1 MGGRVKIGIEFRIS
15 CSDTMLNYQLSKKFK
30 LLENCEFN
38 HLTISLIERNEIN
51 LIGVNNEKEPLMG
64 ISPVKLL
71 FDRSLHST
79 WKEDNVT
86 FLQYIWCA
94 NNI

>member
-1 MGGRVKIGIEFRIS
+1 MKQQKSAKLVHQSSHSGILPWKIE
-15 CSDTMLNYQLSKKFK
+15 
-30 LLENCEFN
+30 
-38 HLTISLIERNEIN
+38 ERNEIN
-51 LIGVNNEKEPLMG
+51 LIGVNNEKEPFMG
-64 ISPVKLL
+64 ISPVKRL

>member
-1 MGGRVKIGIEFRIS
+1 ME
-15 CSDTMLNYQLSKKFK
+15 
-30 LLENCEFN
+30 
-38 HLTISLIERNEIN
+38 ERNEIN

-64 ISPVKLL
+64 ISPVKRL

-86 FLQYIWCA
+86 FLQYT
-94 NNI
+94 